1 MERST
6 ESPRDKPCMQV
17 VVFDNQTRNPVL
29 LAVGGV
35 EGRDRCIYGEN
46 KFEVKILEGNKIR
59 LPLRFNMN
67 SNSRQ
72 IVSDKESDCRNSS
85 WLRKGLIVEVKGNCR
100 RQVLCA
106 SCIDFYFYR

>member
-6 ESPRDKPCMQV
+6 ESLRDKPCMQV

-35 EGRDRCIYGEN
+35 EGRDRRIYGEN

-67 SNSRQ
+67 SNSKQ
-72 IVSDKESDCRNSS
+72 IVSDKESDCWNSS